1 MSYPENALVLN
12 GVIIAMLDEST
23 TATLLQLSDSGITP
37 GTQYEPLD
45 VPVARGD
52 SDITREWISPTLLQ
66 TTPVVK
72 KKVNLSIEFVR
83 KGKSSV
89 RRA

>member
-12 GVIIAMLDEST
+12 GVIIAMLDEAT
-23 TATLLQLSDSGITP
+23 TVALLQLSDDGVTP
-37 GTQYEPLD
+37 GVQYEPLNI
-45 VPVARGD
+45 PAARDD

-83 KGKSSV
+83 KGKPSV